1 MNTWIIIIINVESLS
16 SIKVY
21 IKTSY
26 NIRQKASA
34 SNWLIIM
41 WGITGVPCIRDKPNL
56 TIRKLFDK
64 FIFWKKILYIYN
76 F

>member
-1 MNTWIIIIINVESLS
+1 MNTWIIIIIDVESLS

-56 TIRKLFDK
+56 TIGKLFDK
-64 FIFWKKILYIYN
+64 VYILKEN
-76 F
+76 FVHI